1 MVVIGII
8 SLGAFAIW
16 LAIWSDVMSR
26 EEAGRDLEV
35 DYRELR
41 FAQLSNAADALRDE
55 LGREPTV
62 REIYGAIETGESAVD
77 DVIDLRERTRRVT
90 GDVAG
95 QSVGQE

>member
-26 EEAGRDLEV
+26 EEAGRDSEI
-35 DYRELR
+35 DYREVR
-41 FAQLSNAADALRDE
+41 FDQLSDAADALRDE

-62 REIYGAIETGESAVD
+62 REIYGAIEADESAVD
-77 DVIDLRERTRRVT
+77 DVIDLTERTRRIT
-90 GDVAG
+90 GDVTSESAG
-95 QSVGQE
+95 RE